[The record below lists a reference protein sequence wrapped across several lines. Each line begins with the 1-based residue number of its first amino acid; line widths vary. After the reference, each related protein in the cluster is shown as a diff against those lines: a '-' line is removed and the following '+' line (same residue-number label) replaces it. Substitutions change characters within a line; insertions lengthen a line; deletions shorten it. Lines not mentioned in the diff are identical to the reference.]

1 MPGLVGSWA
10 ANQFHSFWSKMLGEE
25 QTREVA
31 ERSDRG
37 GRPDTAA
44 AKRRS
49 RPEVRQKKMRR

>member
-1 MPGLVGSWA
+1 
-10 ANQFHSFWSKMLGEE
+10 MLGEE

-31 ERSDRG
+31 ELSDRG

-49 RPEVRQKKMRR
+49 RAGGGRQKKMRR